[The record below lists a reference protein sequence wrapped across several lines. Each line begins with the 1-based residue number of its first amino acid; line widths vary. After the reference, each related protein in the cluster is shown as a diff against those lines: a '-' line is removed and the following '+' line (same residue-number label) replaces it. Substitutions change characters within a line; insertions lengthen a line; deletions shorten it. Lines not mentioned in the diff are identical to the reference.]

1 MVTDPNRYITQLEV
15 NSLDSLIIRQST
27 LCDVKGISDVLTDSQ
42 WFTYGSLFSEDY
54 IRELIQQYYNVQRI
68 EQEIISVDKKWHG
81 YLVAVFET
89 RIVGVIGGGMLNED
103 SGEVYVLYLDPTMRG
118 SGIGSRLLKFF
129 TKVQKHQY
137 GAKNQWVAVAKGNNY
152 AIPFYEARGF
162 IFQSEVQSYGSSVED
177 NDISLMYKR
186 KI

>member
-1 MVTDPNRYITQLEV
+1 M
-15 NSLDSLIIRQST
+15 
-27 LCDVKGISDVLTDSQ
+27 KGISDVLTASQ
-42 WFTYGSLFSEDY
+42 WFTYGNLFSEDY

-68 EQEIISVDKKWHG
+68 EQEIVSIDEKWHG
-81 YLVAVFET
+81 YLVAEIDNT
-89 RIVGVIGGGMLNED
+89 IVGVIGGGMLNVN
-103 SGEVYVLYLDPTMRG
+103 SGEVYVLYLNPTMRG
-118 SGIGSRLLKFF
+118 SGIGSRLLAFF

-137 GAKNQWVAVAKGNNY
+137 GAKEQWVAVAKGNNY

-162 IFQSEVQSYGSSVED
+162 VFQSEKQSYGSTVND